1 MCVEKCQNILKINA
15 STLEIIEQNRN
26 LTIEKGKIKLK
37 NSRSRCGEKETL
49 LYFWSECKLIQSL
62 LKIVWDSLPKK
73 KKAESTTRVSNPII
87 GHIL

>member
-26 LTIEKGKIKLK
+26 LTIEKGKLSQKIAE
-37 NSRSRCGEKETL
+37 SRWEKRKH

-62 LKIVWDSLPKK
+62 LKIVWDSLQE